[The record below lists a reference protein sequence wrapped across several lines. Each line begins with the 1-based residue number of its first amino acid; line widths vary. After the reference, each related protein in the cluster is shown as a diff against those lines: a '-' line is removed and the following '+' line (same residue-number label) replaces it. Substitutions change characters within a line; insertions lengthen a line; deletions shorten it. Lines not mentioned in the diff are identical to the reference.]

1 MKNNSLVIEDLNQ
14 YLADL
19 NVLYT
24 KMHNFHWNVEGKS
37 FFTLHVKLEE
47 IYDALANEIDE
58 VAERIIMI
66 GGRPA
71 ASLKEYLAMA
81 TIKEVSSEGRDGD
94 KIIHFVIEDF
104 EAMLNLT
111 LDIRQKAD
119 GNGDIVTVNMMD
131 NAIANYQKNLWMM
144 KAYLK

>member
-1 MKNNSLVIEDLNQ
+1 MKNNSLVINDLNQ

-24 KMHNFHWNVEGKS
+24 KMHNYHWNVEGKS

-81 TIKEVSSEGRDGD
+81 KIKEVTSEGRDGEE
-94 KIIHFVIEDF
+94 IIQSVIEDF
-104 EAMLNLT
+104 DAMLTLT

-119 GNGDIVTVNMMD
+119 GNGDIVTVNMLD